1 MDKRS
6 TYVDIPKSESGQER
20 IWACEKKTRSMRA
33 VALVDRVF
41 AVGKHKDQGEPV
53 SSLPPVP
60 HVPPYRRRC
69 QRSHVGDSRAVGTG
83 SKPTANPNRDDNRE
97 GKRQASSLT
106 YPSRQAWA
114 DGR

>member
-1 MDKRS
+1 MDQRS
-6 TYVDIPKSESGQER
+6 IYFYDPKSESERER
-20 IWACEKKTRSMRA
+20 IRAREKKTRSRRA

-41 AVGKHKDQGEPV
+41 AAGKHKDQGEPV
-53 SSLPPVP
+53 PSLPPAP

-83 SKPTANPNRDDNRE
+83 PKPTTNPKKKDNRE